1 MMSNLNALYTEQIFL
16 HDKHPHHAGLREPFA
31 AQVDHVNPVC
41 GDAITLRIHLG
52 ERDGEQIIEDISY
65 EAEGCAM
72 SRASASMLADNL
84 IGMTL
89 TEARGIVEHMEHVMT
104 SRGSEAGDPEKIGDA
119 VALAG
124 AAKFPARV
132 KCVLMS
138 WKALRAALLEAGIE
152 L

>member
-1 MMSNLNALYTEQIFL
+1 MNNMNALYTEQIFL
-16 HDKHPHHAGLREPFA
+16 HDKHPRHAGLREPFE

-41 GDAITLRIHLG
+41 GDAITLRIHLAG
-52 ERDGEQIIEDISY
+52 EDGTQVIRDISY

-89 TEARGIVEHMEHVMT
+89 EEARTVVEHMEQVMT
-104 SRGSEAGDPEKIGDA
+104 SRGTESGDPEVIGDA